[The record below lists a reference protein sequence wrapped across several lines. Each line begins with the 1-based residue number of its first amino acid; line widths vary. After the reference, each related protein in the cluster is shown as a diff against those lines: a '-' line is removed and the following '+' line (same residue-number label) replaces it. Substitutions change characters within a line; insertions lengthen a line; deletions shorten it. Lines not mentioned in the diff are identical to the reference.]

1 MNKKSFIIVTLLVLM
16 TVSLKA
22 QWFDF
27 SNNYRASL
35 GLNLGVV
42 GYDLTSQGIDKTL
55 AGFGAGANLSICG
68 IYIDFIYQQP
78 EHRYTQTFDL
88 GQPDWDD
95 HTALSINVGYQIPVL
110 PWLYLTPMVGYSNE
124 TVGKT
129 SVSILEIE
137 DKELVHKYTRTYI
150 DNFFNYGLGLM
161 IRPVEFIEIGAVA
174 TSHAIYGTISY
185 SSNMTN

>member
-1 MNKKSFIIVTLLVLM
+1 
-16 TVSLKA
+16 
-22 QWFDF
+22 
-27 SNNYRASL
+27 
-35 GLNLGVV
+35 
-42 GYDLTSQGIDKTL
+42 
-55 AGFGAGANLSICG
+55 
-68 IYIDFIYQQP
+68 
-78 EHRYTQTFDL
+78 
-88 GQPDWDD
+88 
-95 HTALSINVGYQIPVL
+95 
-110 PWLYLTPMVGYSNE
+110 MVGYSNE

>member
-55 AGFGAGANLSICG
+55 AGFGAGANLSI
-68 IYIDFIYQQP
+68 
-78 EHRYTQTFDL
+78 
-88 GQPDWDD
+88 
-95 HTALSINVGYQIPVL
+95 
-110 PWLYLTPMVGYSNE
+110 
-124 TVGKT
+124 
-129 SVSILEIE
+129 
-137 DKELVHKYTRTYI
+137 
-150 DNFFNYGLGLM
+150 
-161 IRPVEFIEIGAVA
+161 
-174 TSHAIYGTISY
+174 
-185 SSNMTN
+185 